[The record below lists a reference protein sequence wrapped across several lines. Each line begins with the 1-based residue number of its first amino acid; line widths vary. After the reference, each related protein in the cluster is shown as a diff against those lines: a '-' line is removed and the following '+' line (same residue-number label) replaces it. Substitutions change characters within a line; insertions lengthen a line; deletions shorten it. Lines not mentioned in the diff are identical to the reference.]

1 MKKTI
6 ILCLAAIAATVLP
19 MQAGTPKG
27 NISFNPEPGDNRPFG
42 ISVGLVTK
50 QITFDEET
58 YPWMILNQLATG
70 ELTKKSSPSFR
81 VGLSWSPEFRY
92 GIGLQTGIY
101 YELST
106 DSYSYNDNSITE
118 TSEKIS
124 IDEHNLSIPLRI
136 QWRYEIIRDLS
147 IFIYTGPSFDF
158 SVAYN
163 AKVSISMPDMNIN
176 ETEKVNVYN
185 DDSDLNRFNMLW
197 GVGAGVRWK
206 FLQLNIGG
214 DWGLTSIFKSTA
226 GDDIVAHLNKPF
238 HISISYLF

>member
-6 ILCLAAIAATVLP
+6 VLCLAAIAATALP
-19 MQAGTPKG
+19 IQAGTPKG

-50 QITFDEET
+50 QITFGEET
-58 YPWMILNQLATG
+58 YPWMLLDQLATG

-106 DSYSYNDNSITE
+106 DSYNYYDNSIIE

-124 IDEHNLSIPLRI
+124 IDEHNLSIPLRV

-163 AKVSISMPDMNIN
+163 AKVSISMPDRNIN
-176 ETEKVNVYN
+176 KTEKVSVYN

-214 DWGLTSIFKSTA
+214 DWGLTSIFKSAA
-226 GDDIVAHLNKPF
+226 GDDVVAHLNKPF